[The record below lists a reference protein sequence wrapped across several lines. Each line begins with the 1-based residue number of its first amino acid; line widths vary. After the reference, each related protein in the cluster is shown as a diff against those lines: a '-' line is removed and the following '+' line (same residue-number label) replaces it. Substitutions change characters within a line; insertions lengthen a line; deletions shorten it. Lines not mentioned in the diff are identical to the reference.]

1 MSKIDVTIKENK
13 KLRQSTLLTRLESF
27 EKQKYIVYEKFDC

>member
-1 MSKIDVTIKENK
+1 MSRIDVTIKEKK

-27 EKQKYIVYEKFDC
+27 EKTKIYSI